1 MAKEEKDLLQTEDQ
15 EAVVVITD
23 EKGNESYYLEEMV
36 IPMDN
41 KNFALLTQI
50 PEEDDTDPDEDDTDP
65 DEAEDNV
72 IIARMD
78 FDENGEPVYLDP
90 TDEEFDAVR
99 RAYEEIMDEMDAQ

>member
-23 EKGNESYYLEEMV
+23 EEGNESYYLEEMV

-50 PEEDDTDPDEDDTDP
+50 PEDDDTDP

-78 FDENGEPVYLDP
+78 FDDNGEPVYLDP

>member
-1 MAKEEKDLLQTEDQ
+1 MAKEEKNLLQTEDQ

-23 EKGNESYYLEEMV
+23 EQGNESYYLEEMV

-50 PEEDDTDPDEDDTDP
+50 PEDDDTDPDD
-65 DEAEDNV
+65 AEDSV

-78 FDENGEPVYLDP
+78 FDDNGDPVYLDP
-90 TDEEFDAVR
+90 TDEEFEAVR
-99 RAYEEIMDEMDAQ
+99 KAYEEIMDEMDAQ

>member
-1 MAKEEKDLLQTEDQ
+1 MTMAKKEDTLLETEDQ

-23 EKGNESYYLEEMV
+23 EEGNETYYLEEMV

-50 PEEDDTDPDEDDTDP
+50 PEDDDTDPDD
-65 DEAEDNV
+65 AEDNV

-78 FDENGEPVYLDP
+78 FDDNGDPVYLDP
-90 TDEEFDAVR
+90 TDEEFEAVR
-99 RAYEEIMDEMDAQ
+99 KAYEEIMDEMDAQ

>member
-1 MAKEEKDLLQTEDQ
+1 MAKEEKDLLQTKDQ

-23 EKGNESYYLEEMV
+23 EEGNESYYLEEMV

-50 PEEDDTDPDEDDTDP
+50 PEEDDTDP

>member
-1 MAKEEKDLLQTEDQ
+1 MAKKEDTLLETEDQ

-23 EKGNESYYLEEMV
+23 DEGNETYYLEEMV

-50 PEEDDTDPDEDDTDP
+50 PEDDDTDPDD
-65 DEAEDNV
+65 AEDNV

-78 FDENGEPVYLDP
+78 FDDNGDPVYLDP
-90 TDEEFDAVR
+90 TDEEFEAVR
-99 RAYEEIMDEMDAQ
+99 KAYEEIMDEMDAQ

>member
-41 KNFALLTQI
+41 KNSALLTQI
-50 PEEDDTDPDEDDTDP
+50 PEEDDTDP

>member
-23 EKGNESYYLEEMV
+23 EEGNESYYLEEMV

-50 PEEDDTDPDEDDTDP
+50 PEEDDTNP

>member
-23 EKGNESYYLEEMV
+23 EEGNESYYLEEMV

-50 PEEDDTDPDEDDTDP
+50 PEEDDTDPDET
-65 DEAEDNV
+65 EDNV

-99 RAYEEIMDEMDAQ
+99 RAHEEIMDEMDAQ

>member
-23 EKGNESYYLEEMV
+23 EEGNESYYLEEMV
-36 IPMDN
+36 IPMGN

-50 PEEDDTDPDEDDTDP
+50 PEEDDTDP

-78 FDENGEPVYLDP
+78 FDDNGEPVYLDP

>member
-23 EKGNESYYLEEMV
+23 EEGNESYYLEEMV
-36 IPMDN
+36 IPIDN

-50 PEEDDTDPDEDDTDP
+50 PEEDDTDPDE
-65 DEAEDNV
+65 AEDNV

-78 FDENGEPVYLDP
+78 FDDNGEPVYLDP

>member
-1 MAKEEKDLLQTEDQ
+1 MAKEEKNLLQTEDQ

-23 EKGNESYYLEEMV
+23 EQGNESYYLEEMV

-50 PEEDDTDPDEDDTDP
+50 PEDDDTDPDD
-65 DEAEDNV
+65 AEDNV

-78 FDENGEPVYLDP
+78 FDDNGDPVYLDP
-90 TDEEFDAVR
+90 TDEEFEAVHK
-99 RAYEEIMDEMDAQ
+99 AYEEIMDEMDAQ

>member
-1 MAKEEKDLLQTEDQ
+1 MAKEEKDLLQTKDQ

-23 EKGNESYYLEEMV
+23 EEGNESYYLEEMV

-50 PEEDDTDPDEDDTDP
+50 PEDDDTDP

>member
-23 EKGNESYYLEEMV
+23 EQGNESYYLEEMV

-41 KNFALLTQI
+41 KNFALLTQV
-50 PEEDDTDPDEDDTDP
+50 PEDDDTDPDD
-65 DEAEDNV
+65 AEDNV

-78 FDENGEPVYLDP
+78 FDDNGDPVYLDP
-90 TDEEFDAVR
+90 TD
-99 RAYEEIMDEMDAQ
+99 

>member
-23 EKGNESYYLEEMV
+23 EEGNESYYLEEMV
-36 IPMDN
+36 IPMGN

-50 PEEDDTDPDEDDTDP
+50 PEEDEPDP

-78 FDENGEPVYLDP
+78 FDDNGEPVYLDP

>member
-23 EKGNESYYLEEMV
+23 EQGNESYYLEEMV

-41 KNFALLTQI
+41 KNFALLTQV
-50 PEEDDTDPDEDDTDP
+50 PEDDDTDPDD
-65 DEAEDNV
+65 AEDNV

-78 FDENGEPVYLDP
+78 FDDNGDPVYLDP
-90 TDEEFDAVR
+90 TDEEFEAVR
-99 RAYEEIMDEMDAQ
+99 KAYEEIMDEMDAQ